1 MVNSFDILIL
11 NISDIQKFQ
20 DFQGLFFD
28 KVSFSRTFKAWKLQ
42 NKIQGLSRT
51 RTNLVPVIALIA
63 QGSC

>member
-11 NISDIQKFQ
+11 NNSDIQKFQ
-20 DFQGLFFD
+20 DFQGLFLI
-28 KVSFSRTFKAWKLQ
+28 KSVFSRTFKAWKLQ

-51 RTNLVPVIALIA
+51 RTNPVIALTA